1 MRKILLAALVAIAMW
16 LPALPASAQVANYDA
31 SKVWG
36 TQSCG
41 VTLCGMQ
48 DSANGHATNG
58 AAAGQVRD
66 TNRGVLT
73 NTISSQTIFAVGVY
87 NQNTISGNNNNLS
100 SNQNGNSNGNI
111 TTTGVN
117 SAGNSNK
124 NSN

>member
-1 MRKILLAALVAIAMW
+1 MRTVLWAALVAFFMSMAGS
-16 LPALPASAQVANYDA
+16 PASAQVANYDA

-41 VTLCGMQ
+41 ATLCGMQ
-48 DSANGHATNG
+48 DSANGHAANG
-58 AAAGQVRD
+58 LAAGQVRD
-66 TNRGVLT
+66 TNRGVLS
-73 NTISSQTIFAVGVY
+73 NTVSQQTIFAVGVY
-87 NQNTISGNNNNLS
+87 NQNTISGDNNNLN